1 MTVSNY
7 SITLW
12 DSLKYEIL
20 NVQEEDLA
28 EEALVAL
35 RNIAVTLSHGLTSI
49 EPKTPLEQYLK
60 PILKECNE
68 CLQTPQHKQAKPAG
82 DILKTLGTASTFAL
96 SLIVKATVPSLLTLY
111 QDADSIV
118 KQRALI
124 EFMVQIL
131 ESANTNYGAMATV
144 ATAVQP
150 ENPLQGFK
158 DRLFELCSQTLMSA
172 AQEEISLRVVAIRC
186 LVLVCTLRKFLQDNE
201 IGMAVQNLDDII
213 LLEDHSGRDDLKN
226 EAIQAL
232 ITISRIKSSLIMDI
246 TFPAFIARLPDSTP
260 LDGSDYLTI
269 LEGLARIS
277 VEKVISNMLIR
288 RLLTRLDVVLTHT
301 GTGEYC
307 RAILSTLHY
316 VLSQRELVSD
326 PNLGFYYEKIVV
338 GLSSQV
344 ALSTAGKDGQTALIQ
359 EATLETLGRL
369 SALIIRAL
377 DPHERQSAA
386 AQVYTLFTAD
396 GDFTPV
402 PFSKDIQNSQRATMI
417 LSTYLLAGLGQRTKL
432 PYADV
437 IGTGS
442 SKLLGELTRLA
453 IEEERPLT
461 RRYMLRQVALVA
473 NKFMAQADL
482 HHATNLLWAPLTG
495 LLDRGILCESR
506 LRVAFWI
513 AKGLIY
519 RLASTAE
526 VLTPL
531 LDLLPDISYG
541 NAAALGFGLLLAP
554 DEILSK
560 ENGVTIRL
568 LVKQK
573 VFNICVPAIAT
584 SFRTADQTTKSHY
597 LIALSGIIRHA
608 STEILM
614 SEIEVLLPL
623 LLQSLDLEYQDVK
636 AATIETVTVIIEE
649 SPRVVEGHV
658 SSLVSHLLGAATGVK
673 INTPVCDIF

>member
-1 MTVSNY
+1 M
-7 SITLW
+7 
-12 DSLKYEIL
+12 
-20 NVQEEDLA
+20 
-28 EEALVAL
+28 AL

-82 DILKTLGTASTFAL
+82 DILRTLGTASTLAL

-111 QDADSIV
+111 QDADGIV

-124 EFMVQIL
+124 EVMVQIL
-131 ESANTNYGAMATV
+131 ESANANYGAMATA
-144 ATAVQP
+144 ATAIQP
-150 ENPLQGFK
+150 ENPLQAFK
-158 DRLFELCSQTLMSA
+158 DRLFELSSQTLMST
-172 AQEEISLRVVAIRC
+172 AQEEMSFRVVAIRC
-186 LVLVCTLRKFLQDNE
+186 LVLVCTLRRFLQDNE

-232 ITISRIKSSLIMDI
+232 VTISKIKPSLIMDI

-260 LDGSDYLTI
+260 PDGSDYLTI

-277 VEKVISNMLIR
+277 VEKVISDMLIR
-288 RLLTRLDVVLTHT
+288 RLLTRFDVVLKHT

-307 RAILSTLHY
+307 RAILSALHY
-316 VLSQRELVSD
+316 VLLRRELVSD
-326 PNLGFYYEKIVV
+326 PNLGIYYEKIVV
-338 GLSSQV
+338 GLSTQV
-344 ALSTAGKDGQTALIQ
+344 ALSTAGKDEQTALIQ

-369 SALIIRAL
+369 STLIIRAL
-377 DPHERQSAA
+377 DPHIRNSAA

-396 GDFTPV
+396 RDFTPI
-402 PFSKDIQNSQRATMI
+402 PFSSNIHNSQRATMI
-417 LSTYLLAGLGQRTKL
+417 LSTCMLAGLGQGTNL
-432 PYADV
+432 PYADA
-437 IGTGS
+437 TGS
-442 SKLLGELTRLA
+442 GHSKLLGELTRLA

-461 RRYMLRQVALVA
+461 RCYMLRQVALVV

-482 HHATNLLWAPLTG
+482 HHATNLLWAPFTG
-495 LLDRGILCESR
+495 LLDKGILSESR

-519 RLASTAE
+519 RLASAAE
-526 VLTPL
+526 VLKPL
-531 LDLLPDISYG
+531 LDLLSDISYG
-541 NAAALGFGLLLAP
+541 KAAARGFGLLLAP

-573 VFNICVPAIAT
+573 VFNICVPEIAT
-584 SFRTADQTTKSHY
+584 SFRIADQTTKSHY
-597 LIALSGIIRHA
+597 LIALSGVIRHA

-614 SEIEVLLPL
+614 PEIEVLLPL

-636 AATIETVTVIIEE
+636 AATIETVTVIVQE
-649 SPRVVEGHV
+649 SPKVVEGHV
-658 SSLVSHLLGAATGVK
+658 SSLVSRLLGVATGVK
-673 INTPVCDIF
+673 VNTPVCDVFRK